1 MFKNVFPLFTAF
13 LFALALPIAPA
24 LAQAT
29 RTFIS
34 ANGNDANTCVRSAP
48 CRTLQVAHDKTNS
61 GGEINMLDPAGYG
74 PVTIT
79 KPISIV
85 NDGVGSAGIL
95 VPSGGVG
102 ITINTASA
110 LDRVHLRG
118 LIIEG
123 AGAGQTGIQFLKA
136 KSLTIENCVI
146 RNLTNDGIDFIP
158 SGIGDVSMS
167 LAVTNTLISDNGVH
181 GISIQ
186 PGNAITVDAVFDRVN
201 LHYNGG
207 SGVISDGS
215 LGTAAINA
223 TAKETVADYNGYGF
237 QVISPGGQATTN
249 FLLLRSLSA
258 NNSNVGVLADGAN
271 ATIRYAASAI
281 TGNNSGW
288 INLHSSVVQTYG
300 DNYLDGNKVNNGV
313 GGATLINRE

>member
-1 MFKNVFPLFTAF
+1 MIKTILSLFTAF

-24 LAQAT
+24 SAQTT

-34 ANGNDANTCVRSAP
+34 ANGNDANTCARSAP

-102 ITINTASA
+102 ITINTATA

-123 AGAGQTGIQFLKA
+123 AGFGQTGIHFIKA

-146 RNLTNDGIDFIP
+146 RNLTADGIDFSP
-158 SGIGDVSMS
+158 SSVGSISMS
-167 LAVTNTLISDNGVH
+167 LAVTNTLISDNGQH
-181 GISIQ
+181 GISIL
-186 PGNAITVDAVFDRVN
+186 PTNLATVDAVFDRVN
-201 LHYNGG
+201 LHSNGG
-207 SGVISDGS
+207 SGIISDGS
-215 LGTAAINA
+215 LSTAAINA
-223 TAKETVADYNGYGF
+223 TATDTVADYNGYGF
-237 QVISPGGQATTN
+237 QVISPTSQAATN
-249 FLLLRSLSA
+249 FLLLRSTAA
-258 NNSNVGVLADGAN
+258 NNVNFGVLANGAN
-271 ATIRYAASAI
+271 ATVRFAQSAI
-281 TGNNSGW
+281 TGNNAGW
-288 INLHSSVVQTYG
+288 INLNSSVVQTYS
-300 DNYLDGNKVNNGV
+300 DNYIDGNAADNLGPID
-313 GGATLINRE
+313 TLARK